1 VFSTGVKL
9 ATWNVN
15 SIRARLD
22 HLLDWLARRQPDVL
36 CLQETKVVDELFPV
50 AALTDVGYSA
60 AYFGERTY
68 NGVAILS
75 REPLTEVQCSYPLAE
90 NTDCRVIAG
99 TLRGLR
105 IYCAYFPHGRDPL
118 GPTFLPKL
126 AWIEGLGDL
135 IFNDSSPLIVMGDFN
150 VAYDPRDVFDP
161 VAVEGTIHF
170 TPEERAALQR
180 MLERGLVDAFRLRHE
195 EGGQYTWWDYR
206 QGSFRRNLGW
216 RIDHAFVT
224 ADLAERVVDAYI
236 DRDER
241 AKPQASDHAPLVIEL
256 DL

>member
-1 VFSTGVKL
+1 VKL

-15 SIRARLD
+15 SIRARLER
-22 HLLDWLARRQPDVL
+22 LTDWLAREQPDVV

-50 AALTDVGYSA
+50 AALSELGYHA
-60 AYFGERTY
+60 AFSGERTY

-75 REPLTEVQCSYPLAE
+75 REPLTDVVCPFPLE
-90 NTDCRVIAG
+90 DNVDHRVIAG
-99 TLRGLR
+99 TLRRLR

-126 AWIEGLGDL
+126 AWIEGLGELVFADR
-135 IFNDSSPLIVMGDFN
+135 SPLIVMGDFN
-150 VAYDPRDVFDP
+150 VAPDSLDVFDP
-161 VAVEGTIHF
+161 VAMEGVIHY
-170 TPEERAALQR
+170 TQEERASVHAL
-180 MLERGLVDAFRLRHE
+180 LDRGLVDAFRLRHE
-195 EGGQYTWWDYR
+195 EGGHYTWWDYR

-224 ADLAERVVDAYI
+224 PDLADRVADAFI

-241 AKPQASDHAPLVIEL
+241 AKAQASDHAPLVVEL
-256 DL
+256 AV

>member
-1 VFSTGVKL
+1 MRL

-22 HLLDWLARRQPDVL
+22 TLLAWLDRRQPDVV
-36 CLQETKVVDELFPV
+36 CLQETKVVDELFPR
-50 AALTDVGYSA
+50 AALADFGYTA
-60 AYFGERTY
+60 AISGEKTY

-75 REPLTEVQCSYPLAE
+75 REPLTDVQCVFPLE
-90 NTDCRVIAG
+90 GNTDCRLIAG

-105 IYCAYFPHGRDPL
+105 VYCAYFPHGRDPL

-126 AWIEGLGDL
+126 AWIEGLGNIVFADR
-135 IFNDSSPLIVMGDFN
+135 NPLIVMGDFN

-161 VAVEGTIHF
+161 IAMEGIIHY
-170 TPEERAALQR
+170 TPEERAAVQR
-180 MLERGLVDAFRLRHE
+180 LLDRGLVDAFRLRHE
-195 EGGQYTWWDYR
+195 EGGHYTWWDYR

-224 ADLAERVVDAYI
+224 PDLVDRVSDAVI
-236 DRDER
+236 DKEER
-241 AKPQASDHAPLVIEL
+241 AKPQASDHVPLVVEL
-256 DL
+256 DV

>member
-1 VFSTGVKL
+1 MKL

-22 HLLDWLARRQPDVL
+22 RLLDWLERRQPDVV

-50 AALTDVGYSA
+50 AALADLGYSA
-60 AYFGERTY
+60 AFSGERTY

-75 REPLTEVQCSYPLAE
+75 REPISDVQISYPLAG
-90 NTDCRVIAG
+90 NTDCRLIAG
-99 TLRGLR
+99 TVHGLR

-135 IFNDSSPLIVMGDFN
+135 VFADRSPLVLMGDFN
-150 VAYDPRDVFDP
+150 VAPDPRDVFDP

-170 TPEERAALQR
+170 TPEERAALHR
-180 MLERGLVDAFRLRHE
+180 LLDRGLVDAFRLRHE

-216 RIDHAFVT
+216 RIDHAYVT
-224 ADLAERVVDAYI
+224 PNLADRVVDAFI

-256 DL
+256 TL